1 MRSIVLSK
9 YANEAIPAG
18 KYIKA
23 LALCCLASTL
33 IFFNPISLFFLPDL
47 VILAY
52 AVYKFKDLN
61 QDISN
66 VFYVGLILFLG
77 YLFLSPEPSQ
87 TEYLNNFLVPLKPF
101 VYICLMSL
109 YSSNVPAFSIRNF
122 AKIVV
127 VIYPFILLWNASL
140 YYLKFNP
147 PVANIIRDARPYF
160 MFENN
165 FEITLYINC
174 FAILFF
180 IYKDRDIK
188 NFILMSAT
196 ILLAGSRSGLLSFA
210 AVCLF
215 YFIEANWRQRVL
227 GLVSAVAAVTYVAI
241 GRNITEISVGNI
253 DRLQT
258 LNAMLTD
265 YNHSFIEILKVPFG
279 YGIYQK
285 IPMYICEKLPYF
297 AEWFNGNSHNCDPL
311 MMQAFYSR
319 ALFEYGIYI
328 TILIPILFF
337 IVVRRETGTKL
348 AMIIMTPITCVATS
362 VGGFSNGFAFI
373 GVMLSMYAY
382 HQAKEL
388 QTAKV
393 KISP

>member
-1 MRSIVLSK
+1 MLSK
-9 YANEAIPAG
+9 FVNKAIPAK
-18 KYIKA
+18 KYAKA
-23 LALCCLASTL
+23 LALCCLVNTFM
-33 IFFNPISLFFLPDL
+33 FFNPIGLFFLPDL

-52 AVYKFKDLN
+52 AVYKFRDLD
-61 QDISN
+61 QDVSSI
-66 VFYVGLILFLG
+66 FYVGLILFLG

-87 TEYLNNFLVPLKPF
+87 TEYSNNFLVPLKPF

-109 YSSNVPAFSIRNF
+109 YSKNIPAFSIRNF

-127 VIYPFILLWNASL
+127 VVYPFILLWNASL
-140 YYLKFNP
+140 YYLKFHP
-147 PVANIIRDARPYF
+147 PLANIIRDARPYF

-215 YFIEANWRQRVL
+215 YFVEANWKQRAL
-227 GLVSAVAAVTYVAI
+227 GLMSAAAAVIYVAV

-279 YGIYQK
+279 HGIYQK

-297 AEWFNGNSHNCDPL
+297 AEWFNGNSNNCDPL

-337 IVVRRETGTKL
+337 MVVRRETGTKL
-348 AMIIMTPITCVATS
+348 AMVIMTPITCVATS

-382 HQAKEL
+382 HQ
-388 QTAKV
+388 V
-393 KISP
+393 KGLYPANLKYPLCR